1 MMSVMAVNTLLYSN
15 ITCHESGKQLCGSF
29 SEPERDILPKTHSRP
44 RSQPIDGHNK
54 AHCKPEQAP
63 DKRCN
68 QLGPKGPLEGARHRE
83 GGIGEQDR
91 RPHEHQK
98 IEHYTPHARDG
109 VYGGEHERREDERQ
123 ECECA
128 KQP

>member
-15 ITCHESGKQLCGSF
+15 ITCHESGKPLCGSF
-29 SEPERDILPKTHSRP
+29 SEPEWHTSDDAFKTTLLTHR
-44 RSQPIDGHNK
+44 RHNK
-54 AHCKPEQAP
+54 AHCKPDQAP
-63 DKRCN
+63 NKRCN
-68 QLGPKGPLEGARHRE
+68 QLGPKRPLEGARHRE

-98 IEHYTPHARDG
+98 IEHYRPHARDG